1 MPQQK
6 DADHRAWEAAAR
18 RFFLIFHVFSR
29 DDILSHI
36 RWREGGDT
44 MAKILKMQ
52 FTNTMGNGSTF
63 EVSVDNPK
71 EDIDLAMVREVAPY
85 IGKVMGAGDA
95 TFKKAWLET
104 VQIEALT

>member
-1 MPQQK
+1 
-6 DADHRAWEAAAR
+6 
-18 RFFLIFHVFSR
+18 
-29 DDILSHI
+29 
-36 RWREGGDT
+36 
-44 MAKILKMQ
+44 MAKILKLQ
-52 FTNTMGNGSTF
+52 LTNTMGNGSTF

-71 EDIDLAMVREVAPY
+71 EDVDLAMVREVAPY

>member
-1 MPQQK
+1 
-6 DADHRAWEAAAR
+6 
-18 RFFLIFHVFSR
+18 
-29 DDILSHI
+29 
-36 RWREGGDT
+36 

-71 EDIDLAMVREVAPY
+71 DDIDLAMVREVAPH